1 MKKNVLLWIAE
12 QIKKRIPGITLMTAA
27 QVAHGLLCVFFALGT
42 RGVIDSA
49 VAGDST
55 LFLKACLKQGG
66 IIAGILISMTVV
78 RHLREK
84 LRADLERDWKKNLL
98 NKLLHGDFASVSAYH
113 SAELVNR
120 LNNDTNKIND
130 GVLNILPSAASMV
143 VRLVAA
149 ITVLGTLDRDFVLVI
164 GILGAVVI
172 VLTGA
177 MRQHLKGLN
186 KRVSESDGI
195 VSGFIQ
201 ELMEKLL
208 VVQAMDLAHEAEK
221 RCDQLLEERYVLQRK
236 RKNTSL
242 FTNTGISLTYYGA
255 GFIALCWCAARM
267 LRGEMSFG
275 SLTAVTQLVNQLQNP
290 FVNLTNVMPQ
300 YVAMMASAERLMELD
315 EIPVETE
322 VMREDPWQ
330 IYEKTEM
337 ICGEKLC
344 FSYDRD
350 QVLSDAD
357 FSLPK
362 GAFAVIT
369 GPSGIGKSTILK
381 LLLGVFGLD
390 GGKIF
395 LKSKD
400 SESLLDRTTRRLFT
414 YVPQGN
420 LLFSGTLRENL
431 TIVRP
436 DATEQQLEKAIFVS
450 AMDEFLPQLPQG
462 LDTPLGEG
470 GTALSEGQAQRLA
483 IARAILSGAPIL
495 LLDECTSALDE
506 QTEDTVLRRIQEL
519 KDRTVIV
526 VTHRPAAVQLCN
538 WWLEVSDGKISAG
551 PIETSE
557 N

>member
-1 MKKNVLLWIAE
+1 
-12 QIKKRIPGITLMTAA
+12 
-27 QVAHGLLCVFFALGT
+27 
-42 RGVIDSA
+42 
-49 VAGDST
+49 
-55 LFLKACLKQGG
+55 
-66 IIAGILISMTVV
+66 
-78 RHLREK
+78 
-84 LRADLERDWKKNLL
+84 
-98 NKLLHGDFASVSAYH
+98 
-113 SAELVNR
+113 
-120 LNNDTNKIND
+120 
-130 GVLNILPSAASMV
+130 
-143 VRLVAA
+143 
-149 ITVLGTLDRDFVLVI
+149 VI

-242 FTNTGISLTYYGA
+242 FINTGISLTYYGA

-400 SESLLDRTTRRLFT
+400 SESLLDRTTRRLFI

-470 GTALSEGQAQRLA
+470 GAGLSEGQAQRLA